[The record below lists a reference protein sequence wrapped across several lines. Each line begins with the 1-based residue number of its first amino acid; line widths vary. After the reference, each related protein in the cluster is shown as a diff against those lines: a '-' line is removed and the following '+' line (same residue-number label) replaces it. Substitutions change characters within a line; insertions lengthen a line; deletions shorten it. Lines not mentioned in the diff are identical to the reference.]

1 MVSLR
6 EKGNP
11 GALFLGMYI
20 GAVTME
26 NSMEI
31 LQKLN
36 NKKTIWSNF
45 SNLCIYQ
52 KIQKCSFEK
61 ICVC

>member
-36 NKKTIWSNF
+36 NKKTI
-45 SNLCIYQ
+45 
-52 KIQKCSFEK
+52 
-61 ICVC
+61 